1 MMENKIEVIKKQI
14 DELNKKIATT
24 DDKIE
29 IYFHQRSITNLIEKM
44 IELI

>member
-1 MMENKIEVIKKQI
+1 MENKIEIIKKQI

-29 IYFHQRSITNLIEKM
+29 IYFHRQSITNLIEKM